1 VKETILPKEERAV
14 LAMRALYESFGYT
27 KYKMSKFED
36 YDLYRDNK
44 RFLPKGEIITFPN
57 RDGRLL
63 ALKPDVTLSIVKN
76 AREGEQIREYYNEN
90 VYRTEDGDCREI
102 MQVGLECIGE
112 IDLYSTCEVLRLA
125 KKSLEI
131 ICEDSILDISH
142 GAFVN
147 GLLDAAGLPEDG
159 SRGKFNAC
167 IAGKNAHELSVL
179 CREYGVDGEIEGR
192 LCRLLSLY
200 GPFTVIAE
208 EAKALIINEEM
219 EAAYQEIADIDGY
232 FRAIGEEKG
241 LAVDLSLVNDMRYY
255 TGVLFRGYVRGVPA
269 GVLSGGRYDGLLNR
283 MQKNGM
289 GAVGFAVYMNL
300 LDLYFDEGRSREF
313 DVDILI
319 TYDSGTDMAALS
331 RTVDMLMGG
340 DRSVR
345 VQKETDTKLRYKEKF
360 HYGERGLEIR
370 G

>member
-142 GAFVN
+142 GAFKRS
-147 GLLDAAGLPEDG
+147 AGRCRSARGRKPGKVQCLHRREERPRAVCAVPGIRRGRRDRRTPVPSAFPVRSLHRHCRG
-159 SRGKFNAC
+159 S
-167 IAGKNAHELSVL
+167 
-179 CREYGVDGEIEGR
+179 EG
-192 LCRLLSLY
+192 
-200 GPFTVIAE
+200 
-208 EAKALIINEEM
+208 
-219 EAAYQEIADIDGY
+219 ADH
-232 FRAIGEEKG
+232 
-241 LAVDLSLVNDMRYY
+241 
-255 TGVLFRGYVRGVPA
+255 
-269 GVLSGGRYDGLLNR
+269 
-283 MQKNGM
+283 Q
-289 GAVGFAVYMNL
+289 
-300 LDLYFDEGRSREF
+300 
-313 DVDILI
+313 
-319 TYDSGTDMAALS
+319 
-331 RTVDMLMGG
+331 
-340 DRSVR
+340 
-345 VQKETDTKLRYKEKF
+345 
-360 HYGERGLEIR
+360 
-370 G
+370 